1 MSSYQDTLDYL
12 FNQFPQYQK
21 IGFKAY
27 KADLSNIQFLCE
39 SIDNPQN
46 NFKTIH
52 VAGTNGKGSVVHM
65 LGSVL
70 QHAGY
75 KVGIFTSPHLVDFR
89 ERIKI
94 NGDLISRDFVVEF
107 VQKYTPIF
115 NKINPSFFEWS
126 TCLAFHYFD
135 NQKVDVAVIET
146 GLGGRLD
153 ATNILLPK
161 LSIITTIGKDHQN
174 ILGNSTEEIAVEKGG
189 IIKENVPV
197 VIGSQIKDEALI
209 ALQKIAKRKNSTIHF
224 PHQTDLID
232 TDLKGDFQVYNSSI
246 VSKAIELLK
255 THFQVNEDQLKS
267 GLQNV
272 VANTGLRGRWEI
284 LHSNPLTIAD
294 IGHNEQAV
302 KFICKELEKINCKKK
317 YVVLGFSE
325 DKNIDNIL
333 RMLPKPYHYILTEA
347 TSTRAQSSE
356 LLNTK
361 MKGYPNTIE
370 IKNYKKAFLW
380 AKSKATN
387 EDLIFVGGS
396 AFLVADILR
405 EFFPS

>member
-94 NGDLISRDFVVEF
+94 NGELISRDFVVGF

-197 VIGSQIKDEALI
+197 VIGSQIKDEALL

-224 PHQTDLID
+224 PQQTDVID

>member
-94 NGDLISRDFVVEF
+94 NGELISRDFVVEF

-161 LSIITTIGKDHQN
+161 ISIITTIGKDHQN
-174 ILGNSTEEIAVEKGG
+174 ILGNSTEDIAVEKGG

-197 VIGSQIKDEALI
+197 VIGSQIKDEARL
-209 ALQKIAKRKNSTIHF
+209 ALQKIAKHKNSTIHF
-224 PHQTDLID
+224 PHQTDVID

-272 VANTGLRGRWEI
+272 VANTGLKGRWEI

-302 KFICKELEKINCKKK
+302 KFICKELKKINRKKK
-317 YVVLGFSE
+317 YVILGFSE
-325 DKNIDNIL
+325 DKNTDNIL
-333 RMLPKPYHYILTEA
+333 RILPKEYHYILTEA

-361 MKGYPNTIE
+361 MKGYPNTTE

>member
-1 MSSYQDTLDYL
+1 MSSYQDTLDFL

-94 NGDLISRDFVVEF
+94 NGDLISRDFVVGF

-161 LSIITTIGKDHQN
+161 LSIITTIGKDHQ
-174 ILGNSTEEIAVEKGG
+174 
-189 IIKENVPV
+189 
-197 VIGSQIKDEALI
+197 
-209 ALQKIAKRKNSTIHF
+209 
-224 PHQTDLID
+224 
-232 TDLKGDFQVYNSSI
+232 
-246 VSKAIELLK
+246 
-255 THFQVNEDQLKS
+255 
-267 GLQNV
+267 
-272 VANTGLRGRWEI
+272 
-284 LHSNPLTIAD
+284 
-294 IGHNEQAV
+294 
-302 KFICKELEKINCKKK
+302 
-317 YVVLGFSE
+317 
-325 DKNIDNIL
+325 
-333 RMLPKPYHYILTEA
+333 
-347 TSTRAQSSE
+347 
-356 LLNTK
+356 
-361 MKGYPNTIE
+361 
-370 IKNYKKAFLW
+370 
-380 AKSKATN
+380 
-387 EDLIFVGGS
+387 
-396 AFLVADILR
+396 
-405 EFFPS
+405 

>member
-94 NGDLISRDFVVEF
+94 NGDLISRDFVVGF

-174 ILGNSTEEIAVEKGG
+174 ILGNSIEEIAVEKGG

-224 PHQTDLID
+224 PRQTDLID
-232 TDLKGDFQVYNSSI
+232 TDLKGDFQLYNSCI

-272 VANTGLRGRWEI
+272 FANTGLRGRWEI

>member
-75 KVGIFTSPHLVDFR
+75 KVGIFTSPHLVEFR

-94 NGDLISRDFVVEF
+94 NGDLISRDFVVGF

-174 ILGNSTEEIAVEKGG
+174 ILGNSTKEIAVEKGG

-232 TDLKGDFQVYNSSI
+232 TDLKGDFQVYNSCI

-333 RMLPKPYHYILTEA
+333 RMLPKAYHYILTEA

>member
-21 IGFKAY
+21 IGSKAY
-27 KADLSNIQFLCE
+27 KADLSNIQYLCE

-94 NGDLISRDFVVEF
+94 NGDLISRDFVVGF

-197 VIGSQIKDEALI
+197 LIGSQIKGEALI

-224 PHQTDLID
+224 PQQTDEID
-232 TDLKGDFQVYNSSI
+232 TALKGDFQLYNSSI
-246 VSKAIELLK
+246 VFKAIELLK
-255 THFQVNEDQLKS
+255 TQFQVNENQLKS
-267 GLQNV
+267 GLQNI
-272 VANTGLRGRWEI
+272 VANTGIRGRWEI
-284 LHSNPLTIAD
+284 IHSNPLTIAD

-302 KFICKELEKINCKKK
+302 KFICKELEKINRKKK
-317 YVVLGFSE
+317 YVILGFSE
-325 DKNIDNIL
+325 DKNTDNIL
-333 RMLPKPYHYILTEA
+333 RILPKEYHYVLTEA
-347 TSTRAQSSE
+347 TSTRAQSSK

>member
-94 NGDLISRDFVVEF
+94 NGDLISRDFVVGF

-224 PHQTDLID
+224 PQQTDLID

-333 RMLPKPYHYILTEA
+333 RMLPKAYHYILTEA
-347 TSTRAQSSE
+347 TSTRSQSSE